1 LDRKQLIDAADS
13 RTAPTYP
20 HELSVAVEEIREYG
34 SLQRYKPGVI
44 SAYEYWKEA
53 RARGLPRG
61 QRDYRK
67 VTRLDGTE
75 RLDWRLYLVT
85 VDHSCGYRG
94 EFGRRALYLLRVVPA
109 KLMTTREAA
118 EASGA
123 RL

>member
-1 LDRKQLIDAADS
+1 MDP

-20 HELSVAVEEIREYG
+20 HELLAAVEEIRKYG
-34 SLQRYKPGVI
+34 SMQRYKPGVL

-53 RARGLPRG
+53 KARGLPPG
-61 QRDYRK
+61 QADHQK

-85 VDHSCGYRG
+85 VDSVRLGMAESLDGATLC
-94 EFGRRALYLLRVVPA
+94 LLLVVPA
-109 KLMTTREAA
+109 ALMTVRAAA
-118 EASGA
+118 EAAAA

>member
-1 LDRKQLIDAADS
+1 MDP
-13 RTAPTYP
+13 RTPPTYR
-20 HELSVAVEEIREYG
+20 HELSVAVQEIRKYG
-34 SLQRYKPGVI
+34 SMQRYKPGVI
-44 SAYEYWKEA
+44 SVYEYWKEA

-85 VDHSCGYRG
+85 VDSIHVGIAESLDG
-94 EFGRRALYLLRVVPA
+94 ATLYLLLVVPA

-118 EASGA
+118 EAACA